1 MSSPRIE
8 AAYSQTALTSA
19 DKERLSEL
27 IAEWQLLSDLS
38 FADLILWVPKR
49 KDYQS
54 WPEGFIA
61 IGHIRPTTAATVFAH
76 DVIGDE
82 LNWGDNPRLDQAL
95 SQGEIVRD
103 SEPEQVGDLLIK
115 EETVPV
121 LYDGHVIAVIS
132 RHRDAVQMRSASRL
146 EINYREIAHKIYRM
160 ISEGTFPIQNSI
172 YRAES
177 APRVGDGL
185 IRLDP
190 SGLITY
196 TSPNAR
202 SALSRAGWDAEIDN
216 HIFGTV
222 LETIASSDGEATDET
237 WSAIFSGKNLRRTDL
252 DNGRAILDL
261 LIIPLIEGGD
271 RIGAIVLVRD
281 VTELRRRDRALLT
294 KDATIREIHHRVKNN
309 LQTVSALLR
318 LQSRRVE
325 DPEASQA
332 LAEAVRRVAS
342 IAIVHETL
350 STSSAETVLFDEV
363 YDRIIHNAIELTER
377 PVRLMKTGEFG
388 VFGAQQATPL
398 ALVITELIHNSLE
411 HGLAETGD
419 LLHVDVSI
427 QGDNVVVRVIDN
439 GVGLPSG
446 FSFKDS
452 ANLGLQIVRTLTEN
466 ELKGNIKLSRIG
478 GETQAILTFP
488 ARRDSL

>member
-1 MSSPRIE
+1 MES
-8 AAYSQTALTSA
+8 AYSQTALTSE

-38 FADLILWVPKR
+38 FADLILWIPKR

-54 WPEGFIA
+54 WPQGFVA
-61 IGHIRPTTAATVFAH
+61 VAHIRPTTAATVFAH
-76 DVIGDE
+76 DVIGE
-82 LNWGDNPRLDQAL
+82 EINWGDNPHLDQSL

-103 SEPEQVGDLLIK
+103 TEPVQVGDILIK

-121 LYDGHVIAVIS
+121 LFNGHIIAVIS

-160 ISEGTFPIQNSI
+160 ISEGTFPIQNNI

-190 SGLITY
+190 NGSVIY
-196 TSPNAR
+196 ASPNAR
-202 SALSRAGWDAEIDN
+202 SAMSRAGWETELEDHVFGNLLEEI
-216 HIFGTV
+216 TSS
-222 LETIASSDGEATDET
+222 ASEATDES
-237 WSAIFSGKNLRRTDL
+237 WAGIFSGKSLRRADL

-261 LIIPLIEGGD
+261 LAIPLTQGED

-363 YDRIIHNAIELTER
+363 YDRIIRNAIELSER
-377 PVRLMKTGEFG
+377 PVIHTKTGEFG
-388 VFGAQQATPL
+388 IFGAQQATPL

-411 HGLAETGD
+411 HGLAKSGD
-419 LLHVDVSI
+419 LLHIDITHEKELVTVK
-427 QGDNVVVRVIDN
+427 VIDN
-439 GVGLPSG
+439 GVGLPDG
-446 FSFKDS
+446 FTYEGSS
-452 ANLGLQIVRTLTEN
+452 NLGLQIVRTLTEN
-466 ELKGNIKLSRIG
+466 ELKGQIKLARIG
-478 GETQAILTFP
+478 NETQAILTFP
-488 ARRDSL
+488 SHK

>member
-160 ISEGTFPIQNSI
+160 ISEGTFPIQNII

>member
-115 EETVPV
+115 EETVPD

-478 GETQAILTFP
+478 DETQAILTFP

>member
-1 MSSPRIE
+1 MPTSRVDL
-8 AAYSQTALTSA
+8 AYSQTALTA
-19 DKERLSEL
+19 EDKERLSEL

-38 FADLILWVPKR
+38 FADLILWIPKR

-54 WPEGFIA
+54 WPEGYVA
-61 IGHIRPTTAATVFAH
+61 TAHIRPTTAATVFAY

-82 LNWGDNPRLDQAL
+82 LNWGDNPHLDRAL

-103 SEPEQVGDLLIK
+103 TEPEQIGEILIK

-121 LYDGHVIAVIS
+121 LFNGHIIAVIS

-146 EINYREIAHKIYRM
+146 EMNYREIAHKIYRM

-190 SGLITY
+190 NGSIIY
-196 TSPNAR
+196 ASPNAR
-202 SALSRAGWDAEIDN
+202 SALSRAGWDAEVED
-216 HIFGTV
+216 HIFGTII
-222 LETIASSDGEATDET
+222 EAIATSDGEATDET
-237 WSAIFSGKNLRRTDL
+237 WAAIFSGKNLRRIDL
-252 DNGRAILDL
+252 DNSRAILDL
-261 LIIPLIEGGD
+261 LVIPLVEGSD
-271 RIGAIVLVRD
+271 RIGAIVLLRD

-350 STSSAETVLFDEV
+350 STSSAETVLFDEI
-363 YDRIIHNAIELTER
+363 YDRIIHNAIELSER
-377 PVRLMKTGEFG
+377 PVRLDKSGEFG
-388 VFGAQQATPL
+388 IFGAQQATPL

-411 HGLAETGD
+411 HGLAEEGD
-419 LLHVDVSI
+419 SLRIEITSGSGLMTVK
-427 QGDNVVVRVIDN
+427 VIDN
-439 GVGLPSG
+439 GIGLPTG
-446 FSFKDS
+446 FTYEGSS
-452 ANLGLQIVRTLTEN
+452 NLGLQIVQTLTEN
-466 ELKGNIKLSRIG
+466 ELKGQIKLVREG
-478 GETQAILTFP
+478 DETQAILSFP
-488 ARRDSL
+488 VINLK

>member
-478 GETQAILTFP
+478 DETQAILTFP